1 MSGSM
6 NDSKNFWEN
15 EMTEREETQSELLAR
30 LGSEGQFVGTYTDEV
45 GRLSMEEK
53 IVALAEE
60 TQTEDHLTPWD
71 IDSIVLEALG
81 KIGDA
86 VELEHS
92 ELVYDVIYEA
102 VIEALHRRD

>member
-1 MSGSM
+1 MSGSI

-15 EMTEREETQSELLAR
+15 EMTGREETQRELLAR
-30 LGSEGQFVGTYTDEV
+30 LSAEGQIIDAVRDEADII
-45 GRLSMEEK
+45 SMEEK
-53 IVALAEE
+53 IVAMADEV
-60 TQTEDHLTPWD
+60 QTEDHLTPWD

-92 ELVYDVIYEA
+92 ELVYDVIHEA
-102 VIEALHRRD
+102 IIEALHRRD